1 MLSLLMPSGR
11 NEAVLMAEVVN
22 LRQFRKQKKR
32 LNNEKEAEENR
43 VLFGRTKIERAFDK
57 RQKQKTESFLD
68 IRKIPHDKDQG

>member
-1 MLSLLMPSGR
+1 
-11 NEAVLMAEVVN
+11 MAEVVN

-32 LNNEKEAEENR
+32 LNNEKEAGENR

-57 RQKQKTESFLD
+57 RQKRKTESFLD